1 MTDTTVDL
9 GIDGLTNVQV
19 IGAGG
24 SAVVYRAD
32 RVRNGELDQPDSLA
46 LEATTPETSNPE
58 TIAVKVLRLSWD
70 PSALRRFEREQRV
83 MSRLSRMSG
92 FVSILETGETSDGS
106 PYILMPFYGGGSLQD
121 RMRNDG
127 PMAWP
132 RAVRLIEQVAQTLVE
147 AHRRDV
153 YHRDIKPANIL
164 LSESGQAHVADFGIS
179 LIADETLGR
188 STVAA
193 FTPAYSPPES
203 FSDGLRPVAST
214 DVYGLAATLW
224 ALLAGHAPFKEKDE
238 NVTTATI
245 FGRVAT
251 QQIGDLRPRVPS
263 PICHFIERAV
273 AKTPSDRPVSMAAF
287 LNQLR
292 EAREDSYRGLERA
305 RFDHKPLALP
315 DETPE
320 LAKAPLIDTESPTL
334 AGPIAT
340 NTIGDARGPDL
351 VILGAGVG
359 RTAPP
364 DGVVDEV
371 RPALARVPRPD
382 AHHDP
387 HAGYQH
393 DHYDNRFGHST
404 YNDRLDPAPADY
416 FGGPAE
422 PEHPPQASAFS
433 MVVTALVA
441 ALATS
446 AVVLAVWFVGSRL
459 LGGEEAAFAAVSTL
473 MVVVPLPGISRRL
486 NHGDSSRSPS
496 GRSGVQASGNRPTA

>member
-1 MTDTTVDL
+1 MTDSTVDL
-9 GIDGLTNVQV
+9 GIDGLTNIQV

-24 SAVVYRAD
+24 SAVVYKADREREDEERAD
-32 RVRNGELDQPDSLA
+32 EDGPAGSDTTNDPVSELADPD
-46 LEATTPETSNPE
+46 TV
-58 TIAVKVLRLSWD
+58 AVKVLRLSWD

-106 PYILMPFYGGGSLQD
+106 PYIMMPYYAGGSLQD
-121 RMRNDG
+121 RIRNDG

-263 PICHFIERAV
+263 PICHFIERSV
-273 AKTPSDRPVSMAAF
+273 AKMPGDRPVSMAAF
-287 LNQLR
+287 LHQLR
-292 EAREDSYRGLERA
+292 EAREDSYRGLERD
-305 RFDHKPLALP
+305 RFAHKPLDLP
-315 DETPE
+315 EETPE
-320 LAKAPLIDTESPTL
+320 LAKVPVVDTEGPTL
-334 AGPIAT
+334 AAGPLAT
-340 NTIGDARGPDL
+340 NTIGDSRGPDL

-359 RTAPP
+359 RSAPV
-364 DGVVDEV
+364 DGSVEEV
-371 RPALARVPRPD
+371 RPAIARVPRPQGS
-382 AHHDP
+382 
-387 HAGYQH
+387 AGFDQSYPGQPSPASGYLQAEH
-393 DHYDNRFGHST
+393 SQYSDYPDGFGSAPPTPT
-404 YNDRLDPAPADY
+404 YNQGYP
-416 FGGPAE
+416 GGPE
-422 PEHPPQASAFS
+422 DPPPASAVS
-433 MVVTALVA
+433 MVITALVA
-441 ALATS
+441 ALVTS
-446 AVVLAVWFVGSRL
+446 AVVLMVWFVGSRFFGGGDDAAMAL
-459 LGGEEAAFAAVSTL
+459 LPMLVTL
-473 MVVVPLPGISRRL
+473 RRCIPQL
-486 NHGDSSRSPS
+486 G
-496 GRSGVQASGNRPTA
+496 